1 MRKTSTLGILAFVAL
16 GGCSTAAEAPPQE
29 MTAANQLINFD
40 LQECSVLRSRPPGPQ
55 VAAVSAKICADAT
68 HLQLLVAQVAAK
80 HGITLPNDPSYVL
93 EAQYVVFAYRPWPS
107 IDVNYLQDQIGSH
120 VQALAVFQMAA
131 QQTTDLDLKFLAEG
145 AIPAMQDDL
154 GRLRQALAEIGG
166 T

>member
-80 HGITLPNDPSYVL
+80 HGISLPNDPSYVL

>member
-29 MTAANQLINFD
+29 MTAAYQLINFD
-40 LQECSVLRSRPPGPQ
+40 LQECSVFRSRPPGPQ